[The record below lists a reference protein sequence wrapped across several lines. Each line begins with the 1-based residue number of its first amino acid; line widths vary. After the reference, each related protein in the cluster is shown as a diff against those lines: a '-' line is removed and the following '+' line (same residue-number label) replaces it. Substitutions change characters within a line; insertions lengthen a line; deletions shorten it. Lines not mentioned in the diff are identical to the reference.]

1 MLRQYEGQPAFHGYW
16 VRARDMVPWP
26 EQRIWH
32 SAVAFTPRL
41 AQRSMAA
48 LLANKGLTR
57 EVRFKG
63 ARFRGADRTG
73 KCRPVHRIRGRLRSN
88 FRVGDHAGVSSSV
101 TSQYGVSG
109 GCVVFTVG

>member
-1 MLRQYEGQPAFHGYW
+1 MDTGLVRGTWYLGPNMAF
-16 VRARDMVPWP
+16 
-26 EQRIWH
+26 
-32 SAVAFTPRL
+32 SSAFTPRL
-41 AQRSMAA
+41 AKRSMAA

-88 FRVGDHAGVSSSV
+88 FRVGRQFVQNRRIPLRTLIKADI
-101 TSQYGVSG
+101 
-109 GCVVFTVG
+109 